1 MNQETEQAIKEETN
15 TTIEFIKRLNGAIV
29 FLNRS
34 RESEVRQEEHLARQR
49 PRPLRAIPERIGKKK
64 TLQQLKIA

>member
-34 RESEVRQEEHLARQR
+34 RESEAHQEEHLVRQR
-49 PRPLRAIPERIGKKK
+49 PRPLRASPERIGKKK